1 VNDSVVAPQILDR
14 RASVAIDLGAESC
27 RVSLLRWIGGQSQ
40 IQMVHRISNGPVQQ
54 EATLRWPLD
63 RILAGVEEG
72 LRKAAMAAPEGIR
85 SIAVDGWAVDYVRL
99 GADGLPIHPPF
110 CYRDERTNS
119 AKAYA
124 DALLPPR
131 LLFAQTG
138 AQPLRINTLYQL
150 IADSQACSGATNPH
164 AEPLW
169 LLLPEYVL
177 RWLGGRR
184 VAEYTNATHT
194 GLVDL
199 ETRKWSPDLF
209 KLFDLDLSAA
219 PPIVATG
226 TILGKLSGDLAHLP
240 AFRDTDLIAPACHDT
255 ASAIAAIPGQMD
267 NTAYIVAGTWSLIGT
282 VVEKPIAS
290 KEAFNSGFTNQGAAA
305 GGYCFH
311 TNVNGMWILKQCID
325 QWNAQGRNID
335 LATLI
340 AQAAEVTKIPGIL
353 NVDAPSLLL
362 SGDMPARIN
371 YLLEA
376 PNFDLSGEVIPDHP
390 GNEPIFARLIFES
403 LAVRYAEVVRNLASL
418 TGRSFTSI
426 AILGGGS
433 RNQLL
438 RSLTEA
444 ATGLPV
450 VPGEAEGSTLGNFA
464 VQLAAQSSSSGH
476 ADFPERVRS
485 WASILHRAAESG

>member
-1 VNDSVVAPQILDR
+1 
-14 RASVAIDLGAESC
+14 
-27 RVSLLRWIGGQSQ
+27 
-40 IQMVHRISNGPVQQ
+40 
-54 EATLRWPLD
+54 
-63 RILAGVEEG
+63 
-72 LRKAAMAAPEGIR
+72 
-85 SIAVDGWAVDYVRL
+85 
-99 GADGLPIHPPF
+99 
-110 CYRDERTNS
+110 
-119 AKAYA
+119 
-124 DALLPPR
+124 
-131 LLFAQTG
+131 
-138 AQPLRINTLYQL
+138 
-150 IADSQACSGATNPH
+150 
-164 AEPLW
+164 
-169 LLLPEYVL
+169 
-177 RWLGGRR
+177 
-184 VAEYTNATHT
+184 
-194 GLVDL
+194 
-199 ETRKWSPDLF
+199 
-209 KLFDLDLSAA
+209 
-219 PPIVATG
+219 
-226 TILGKLSGDLAHLP
+226 
-240 AFRDTDLIAPACHDT
+240 
-255 ASAIAAIPGQMD
+255 
-267 NTAYIVAGTWSLIGT
+267 
-282 VVEKPIAS
+282 
-290 KEAFNSGFTNQGAAA
+290 
-305 GGYCFH
+305 
-311 TNVNGMWILKQCID
+311 MWIIKRCID

-464 VQLAAQSSSSGH
+464 VQLAAQSSSPGH